1 MNSKQL
7 IEKLQDIYSRIESD
21 NYTKSN
27 ISYLIKEI
35 RKEGL
40 NIEPVHNNP
49 VKRVNGFMLLQ
60 DKERGVYS
68 E

>member
-7 IEKLQDIYSRIESD
+7 IEKLQSIYSRIESD

-40 NIEPVHNNP
+40 DIEPVNNNP

-60 DKERGVYS
+60 DKKRKRCI
-68 E
+68 